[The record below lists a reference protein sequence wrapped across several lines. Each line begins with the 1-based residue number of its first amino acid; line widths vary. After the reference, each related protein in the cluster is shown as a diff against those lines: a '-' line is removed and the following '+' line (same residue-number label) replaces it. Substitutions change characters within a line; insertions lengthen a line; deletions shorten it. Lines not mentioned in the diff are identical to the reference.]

1 MKHKHLFSFGVLVI
15 SILLLVACSKKER
28 GPRLIVHVQEV
39 DGTPAV
45 GASVHA
51 WYGPDAG
58 AQGKTLNDILMDQT
72 TATDGAG
79 DATFDFKFSAVLDV
93 DVIYYKNYLD
103 TLLNP
108 VVDTLRG
115 HRVVKIEQ
123 VRQKSSE
130 NNYRETVEVK

>member
-15 SILLLVACSKKER
+15 SMLLLVACSKKER
-28 GPRLIVHVQEV
+28 GPRLIVHVQEE
-39 DGTPAV
+39 DGTPAA

-51 WYGPDAG
+51 WYGQNAG
-58 AQGKTLNDILMDQT
+58 TPGHTLNEILMDQT

-79 DATFDFKFSAVLDV
+79 DAIFDFKFSAVLDV

-108 VVDTLRG
+108 VTDTLIG
-115 HRVVKIEQ
+115 HRVVKIEE